1 MLFIITFFLIFGWKI
16 NFILDISAIAATVLA
31 VQYFYIHKPFD
42 FLKKNP
48 PTLALSLLVLYSTI
62 IVLFTGITDL
72 TPILRA
78 GRALIML
85 IACFALFNLYKKQY
99 KQPIQKICFHIY
111 SSLIIH
117 AVIMISMYSS
127 ESLRLFIYSITHA
140 ADYANPNSPF
150 LEGFRICGLTYGLSQ
165 TSLLQIFGLIL
176 TPFLLSST
184 KEILNKIFIF
194 ISFPLILISS
204 ILGGSSGL
212 FMYILLLPLY
222 IILRLSITKFSK
234 KNTFFFLKTIS
245 ICLITFAIIFTLS
258 YKYLPQKFIKSNLY
272 HCQEIIRTFKLKSQA
287 LDLLIPMY
295 FLPNDVNTALFG
307 KGNYGRTDTFYIL
320 SDVGWIRSIY
330 AIGFIG
336 LAFMV
341 YPFIWGVHSS
351 FKQRNYLGEIAI
363 AAIIIF
369 ISSMLLNCKELA
381 LLTRNQW
388 TIQAILLCILSAN
401 KGKESS
407 EI

>member
-16 NFILDISAIAATVLA
+16 NFILDISAITATVLA
-31 VQYFYIHKPFD
+31 VQYLYIHKQFI
-42 FLKKNP
+42 FLKRNP
-48 PTLALSLLVLYSTI
+48 PTLGLSLLVLYSII
-62 IVLFTGITDL
+62 IVLLTGITDF
-72 TPILRA
+72 TPILRS

-85 IACFALFNLYKKQY
+85 IASFALFNLYKRHY

-111 SSLIIH
+111 SSIIIH
-117 AVIMISMYSS
+117 AVIMISMYSYAP
-127 ESLRLFIYSITHA
+127 LRLFIYSITHA

-165 TSLLQIFGLIL
+165 TSLLQIFGLML
-176 TPFLLSST
+176 TPFLLNSI
-184 KEILNKIFIF
+184 KEISKKIFIF

-204 ILGGSSGL
+204 ILGGRSGL
-212 FMYILLLPLY
+212 FIYILLLPLY
-222 IILRLSITKFSK
+222 IILKLSISRFSK
-234 KNTFFFLKTIS
+234 KNIFSFFKTIS
-245 ICLITFAIIFTLS
+245 ICLITFSIIYALA
-258 YKYLPQKFIKSNLY
+258 YNYLPTKFISSNLY
-272 HCQEIIRTFKLKSQA
+272 KCQEIIRTFKLKGQA
-287 LDLLIPMY
+287 LELLIPMY
-295 FLPNDVNTALFG
+295 FLPNDLNTALFG
-307 KGNYGRTDTFYIL
+307 KGNYGRTNAFYIL

-341 YPFIWGVHSS
+341 YPFIWGICSA
-351 FKQRNYLGEIAI
+351 FKQRNHLGEIAI

-401 KGKESS
+401 NNRESS
-407 EI
+407 GI